1 MELRCLKC
9 ASARGFEEGMQSTRS
24 SMDLSQMGSGDLL
37 CSSVPSPSAP
47 VPLQFPR
54 PFLGSSGALGDA
66 VVLRKAGMPGRQQLV
81 LVPRAG
87 NPAWRLWLCQCFG
100 GAVPAPGDCLW
111 GLGLLHCCW
120 KLGTVQNGSDTEPAS
135 KHGLFSLLLYIKPK
149 APSYCFGSCWRCSL
163 STEHFSCV

>member
-54 PFLGSSGALGDA
+54 PFLGRSGALGDA

-81 LVPRAG
+81 VVPRAG
-87 NPAWRLWLCQCFG
+87 NPAWELWLCHCFG
-100 GAVPAPGDCLW
+100 GAVPAPADCLW
-111 GLGLLHCCW
+111 GLGSAALLLEAGHSPERVRHRA
-120 KLGTVQNGSDTEPAS
+120 TS

-149 APSYCFGSCWRCSL
+149 APS
-163 STEHFSCV
+163 